1 MVLYQLFG
9 CSTIIVLNIFYG
21 IFSYTYFHSK
31 FSGLTGEYLPSV
43 WDSRNLISFVGGYKL
58 LRNWE
63 ISSRWRYL
71 GETPF
76 VPYDLHESLQN
87 YPNMI
92 LDYSQLG
99 TEKLENFNQLDV
111 RVDKKWNREAFSFNF
126 YFEILNILA
135 QKVPLPS
142 EYGLA
147 RDSQGVVI
155 NPISLSE
162 VDIDRSTIIPS
173 FGFSVDF

>member
-1 MVLYQLFG
+1 MKKLFQMEKENKIRVFI
-9 CSTIIVLNIFYG
+9 SAKTLNNFYV

-58 LRNWE
+58 QRNWE

-71 GETPF
+71 GETPY
-76 VPYDLHESLQN
+76 VPYNLEESLQN

-99 TEKLENFNQLDV
+99 NDKLENFNQLDI
-111 RVDKKWNREAFSFNF
+111 REIKNGTEKLLVFTLR
-126 YFEILNILA
+126 Y
-135 QKVPLPS
+135 
-142 EYGLA
+142 
-147 RDSQGVVI
+147 
-155 NPISLSE
+155 
-162 VDIDRSTIIPS
+162 
-173 FGFSVDF
+173 